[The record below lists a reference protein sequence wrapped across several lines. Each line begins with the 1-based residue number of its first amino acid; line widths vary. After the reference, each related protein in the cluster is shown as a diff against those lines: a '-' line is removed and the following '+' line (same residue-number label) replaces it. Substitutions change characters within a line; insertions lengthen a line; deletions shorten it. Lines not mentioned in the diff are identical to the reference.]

1 MKCVR
6 KNQASGVSLVDVIE
20 PVCRDN
26 DVLIK
31 MKSCGICGS
40 DLGNIFGDSCR
51 PSSKIGHE
59 VAGII
64 VKKGNNV
71 KEFDLND
78 RVFVHHHTPCNN
90 CHYCKHGNQTMCEKY
105 VECLEPC
112 GMSEKFLVPEWNIR
126 HGSLIKIP
134 DTMSFEE
141 ASLIE
146 PLACCIR
153 AWKKLSFSKND
164 SVLVFGVGPI
174 GVMHAML
181 AKHYGFGKIFCVDTN
196 EFRLNFCKDANIGI
210 PLKGDESNISEKIST
225 HTSDLDL
232 IIIAT
237 SQTKVFHSA
246 INLVRKGGTILLFGE
261 PSKKCNL
268 KMDVSKIYSKEISV
282 IPSYAASTNEIR
294 ESFEAINNKSL
305 NIRQL
310 ITHKISIQDITK
322 ALNYARS
329 GDGVMKVVIT
339 NEL

>member
-6 KNQASGVSLVDVIE
+6 KNQTSGVSLVDVPE
-20 PVCRDN
+20 PTCGDD

-51 PSSKIGHE
+51 PSSKLGHE
-59 VAGII
+59 VAGVI
-64 VKKGNNV
+64 VKKGNKV
-71 KEFDLND
+71 KEFNLDD
-78 RVFVHHHTPCNN
+78 RVFVHHHSPCNN
-90 CHYCKHGNQTMCEKY
+90 CHYCKHGNQTMCENY

-112 GMSEKFLVPEWNIR
+112 GMSEKFLVPKWNIK
-126 HGSLIKIP
+126 HESLIKIP

-153 AWKKLSFSKND
+153 AWKKISFSKND

-181 AKHYGFGKIFCVDTN
+181 AKYYGFGRIFCVDTN
-196 EFRLNFCKDANIGI
+196 EFRLNFCKEANIGI
-210 PLKGDESNISEKIST
+210 TLKGNESNISEKIRT
-225 HTSDLDL
+225 YTDNLDL

-237 SQTKVFHSA
+237 SQTEVFYDA

-261 PSKKCNL
+261 PDKDCKL
-268 KMDVSKIYSKEISV
+268 KTEVSKIYSKEISI
-282 IPSYAASTNEIR
+282 IPSYAASTDEIR
-294 ESFEAINNKSL
+294 ESFEIINNKSI
-305 NIRQL
+305 NIKQL
-310 ITHKISIQDITK
+310 ITHKVPIQYIIK
-322 ALNYARS
+322 ALNYART
-329 GDGVMKVVIT
+329 GDGVMKVIIT
-339 NEL
+339 NES